1 MLYFAPWKVT
11 MVAILCLAGV
21 VFTIPNFLSE
31 RTALSLPDWLP
42 HKQVNLGLDLQ
53 GGSHLLLEVE
63 ADVVVQERLVAL
75 EQSIRQ
81 SLRPTKSRKRIGYR
95 ELGVRGGAVMLT
107 IRNPEQIDL
116 AVEEIEKLAVP
127 VQGNVVS
134 GLPGGR
140 DITVDVV
147 NGNQISVT
155 LTEEAI
161 LERRR
166 SAIEQSIEIVRRRID
181 ELGTREPTIQ
191 RQGDERILVQVPG
204 LQDPE
209 RLKAILGKTAKMV
222 FRLVDLTTS
231 PAEIMAGARTP
242 PGSELLE
249 SDERNADGS
258 PADMYVVRKRVMVS
272 GDTLVDSSA
281 TFQDNMPVVSFRFD
295 SVGAKR
301 FGEATKK
308 NVRKPFAIVL
318 DRRVISAPVI
328 REPILGGT
336 GIISG
341 NFTVQEVQD
350 LSLLLRA
357 GALPAPLKILEERT
371 VGPALGADSVA
382 AGKIAC
388 VIAFIAVM
396 VFMVLSYGLF
406 GLAADIALV
415 FNLFL
420 IMGALSILQATLT
433 LPGIAGIVLTIGMAV
448 DANVLVFERIREE
461 IRTGKTPFAAME
473 AGYQRAI
480 GTILDAN
487 ITTLIA
493 AVILF
498 AMGSGPIKGFAV
510 TLGIG
515 IISSVFTAVVVTR
528 LMLVIWLRRTRP
540 AALPI

>member
-1 MLYFAPWKVT
+1 MLYFAPWKIAL
-11 MVAILCLAGV
+11 VAILCVLGFA
-21 VFTIPNFLSE
+21 FTIPNFVSE
-31 RTALSLPDWLP
+31 QTAEGLPDWLP

-63 ADVVVQERLVAL
+63 AAVVVEERLAAL
-75 EQSIRQ
+75 VDSVRPA
-81 SLRPTKSRKRIGYR
+81 LRGKRIGYR
-95 ELGVRGGAVMLT
+95 ALGQQNNAVTVT
-107 IRNPEQIDL
+107 IRKPEQMETAL
-116 AVEEIEKLAVP
+116 AEIRKLAVP
-127 VQGNVVS
+127 VQANAIAGIAGGQDIVVE
-134 GLPGGR
+134 
-140 DITVDVV
+140 VV
-147 NGNQISVT
+147 NDNQIVVT

-161 LERRR
+161 RERRR

-209 RLKAILGKTAKMV
+209 RLKSILGKTAKMV
-222 FRLVDLTTS
+222 FRLVDVTTS
-231 PAEIMAGARTP
+231 PAEILGGARTP

-249 SDERNADGS
+249 SDERTADGG
-258 PADMYVVRKRVMVS
+258 PANMFVVRKRVMVS

-301 FGEATKK
+301 FGDATAK
-308 NVRKPFAIVL
+308 NVGRPFAIVL

-388 VIAFIAVM
+388 IIAFVAVM
-396 VFMVLSYGLF
+396 IFMVLSYGIF
-406 GLAADIALV
+406 GLFADLALII
-415 FNLFL
+415 NLFL

-461 IRTGKTPFAAME
+461 VRTGKTPFAAME
-473 AGYQRAI
+473 AGYQRAV
-480 GTILDAN
+480 GTIFDAN
-487 ITTLIA
+487 ITTFIA

-498 AMGSGPIKGFAV
+498 VMGSGPIKGFSV

-515 IISSVFTAVVVTR
+515 IITSVFTAVVVTR
-528 LMLVIWLRRTRP
+528 LMLVFWLRRTRP
-540 AALPI
+540 VALPI

>member
-1 MLYFAPWKVT
+1 MLYFAPWKVAL
-11 MVAILCLAGV
+11 VAVLCLLGLA
-21 VFTIPNFLSE
+21 FTIPNFLSE
-31 RTALSLPDWLP
+31 QTVEGLPGWLP

-63 ADVVVQERLVAL
+63 ADVVVQERLAAL
-75 EQSIRQ
+75 VDSVRPA
-81 SLRPTKSRKRIGYR
+81 LRGKRIGYR
-95 ELGVRGGAVMLT
+95 DLGERNNAVIVT
-107 IRNPEQIDL
+107 IRKPEQLDL
-116 AVEEIEKLAVP
+116 AIEEIRKLAVP
-127 VQGNVVS
+127 VQGNVVT
-134 GLPGGR
+134 GITGGR
-140 DITVDVV
+140 DIVVEVV
-147 NGNQISVT
+147 NGNQITVT

-161 LERRR
+161 RERRR
-166 SAIEQSIEIVRRRID
+166 SAVEQSIEIVRRRID

-209 RLKAILGKTAKMV
+209 RLKSILGKTAKMV
-222 FRLVDLTTS
+222 FRLVDVTVS
-231 PAEIMAGARTP
+231 PAEILAGARTP
-242 PGSELLE
+242 PGSDLLE
-249 SDERNADGS
+249 SDERNPDGS
-258 PADMYVVRKRVMVS
+258 AVNMYVVRKRVMVS

-301 FGEATKK
+301 FGDATAK

-328 REPILGGT
+328 REPILGGS

-382 AGKIAC
+382 AGKVAC
-388 VIAFIAVM
+388 VIAFVAVM
-396 VFMVLSYGLF
+396 VFMVLSYGIF
-406 GLAADIALV
+406 GLAADLALLV
-415 FNLFL
+415 NLFL
-420 IMGALSILQATLT
+420 IMGALSLLQATLT

-461 IRTGKTPFAAME
+461 VRTGKTPFAAME
-473 AGYQRAI
+473 AGYQRAL

-487 ITTLIA
+487 ITTFIA

-498 AMGSGPIKGFAV
+498 VMGSGPIKGFSV

-515 IISSVFTAVVVTR
+515 IITSVFTAVTVTR
-528 LMLVIWLRRTRP
+528 LMLVIWLRRSRP

>member
-1 MLYFAPWKVT
+1 MLYFAPWKATLIAV
-11 MVAILCLAGV
+11 LCVLGL
-21 VFTIPNFLSE
+21 VFTAPNFVSKQ
-31 RTALSLPDWLP
+31 TAEGLPDWLP

-63 ADVVVQERLVAL
+63 ASVVVQERLNAL
-75 EQSIRQ
+75 VDSVRPA
-81 SLRPTKSRKRIGYR
+81 LRGKRIGYR
-95 ELGVRGGAVMLT
+95 DLGLRNDAVVVT
-107 IRNPEQIDL
+107 IRKPEQLEL
-116 AVEEIEKLAVP
+116 ALEEVKKLSVP
-127 VQGNVVS
+127 VQGNTVS
-134 GLPGGR
+134 GIAGGR
-140 DITVDVV
+140 DIAVEVV
-147 NGNQISVT
+147 NDNQISVT
-155 LTEEAI
+155 LTEDAI
-161 LERRR
+161 RERRR

-209 RLKAILGKTAKMV
+209 RLKSILGKTAKMV
-222 FRLVDLTTS
+222 FRLVDVTTS
-231 PAEIMAGARTP
+231 PGEIIAGSRTP
-242 PGSELLE
+242 PGSDLLE
-249 SDERNADGS
+249 SDERNADGT
-258 PADMYVVRKRVMVS
+258 PANMYVVRKRVMVS

-301 FGEATKK
+301 FGDATAK
-308 NVRKPFAIVL
+308 NVGRPFAIVL

-388 VIAFIAVM
+388 IIAFIAVM
-396 VFMVLSYGLF
+396 VFMVLSYGVF
-406 GLAADIALV
+406 GIAADLALLV
-415 FNLFL
+415 NLFL
-420 IMGALSILQATLT
+420 IMGALSLLQATLT

-461 IRTGKTPFAAME
+461 VRTGKTPFAAME
-473 AGYQRAI
+473 AGYQRAV
-480 GTILDAN
+480 GTIFDAN
-487 ITTLIA
+487 ITTFIA

-498 AMGSGPIKGFAV
+498 VMGSGPIKGFSI

-515 IISSVFTAVVVTR
+515 IITSVFTAVTVTR
-528 LMLVIWLRRTRP
+528 LMLVLWLRRRRP

>member
-1 MLYFAPWKVT
+1 MLYFAPWKVAL
-11 MVAILCLAGV
+11 VAVLCLLGLA
-21 VFTIPNFLSE
+21 FTIPNFLSE
-31 RTALSLPDWLP
+31 QTVEGLPGWLP

-63 ADVVVQERLVAL
+63 ADVVVQERLAAL
-75 EQSIRQ
+75 VDSVRPA
-81 SLRPTKSRKRIGYR
+81 LRGKRIGYR
-95 ELGVRGGAVMLT
+95 DLGERNNAVIVT
-107 IRNPEQIDL
+107 IRKPEQLDL
-116 AVEEIEKLAVP
+116 AIEEIRKLAVP
-127 VQGNVVS
+127 VQGNVVT
-134 GLPGGR
+134 GITGGR
-140 DITVDVV
+140 DIVVEVV
-147 NGNQISVT
+147 NGNQITVT

-161 LERRR
+161 RERRR
-166 SAIEQSIEIVRRRID
+166 SAVEQSIEIVRRRID

-209 RLKAILGKTAKMV
+209 RLKSILGKTAKMV
-222 FRLVDLTTS
+222 FRLVDVTVS
-231 PAEIMAGARTP
+231 PAEILAGARTP

-249 SDERNADGS
+249 SDERNPDGS
-258 PADMYVVRKRVMVS
+258 AVNMYVVRKRVMVS

-301 FGEATKK
+301 FGDATAK

-328 REPILGGT
+328 REPILGGS

-382 AGKIAC
+382 AGKVAC
-388 VIAFIAVM
+388 VIAFVAVM
-396 VFMVLSYGLF
+396 VFMVLSYGIF
-406 GLAADIALV
+406 GLAADLALLV
-415 FNLFL
+415 NLFL
-420 IMGALSILQATLT
+420 IMGALSLLQATLT

-461 IRTGKTPFAAME
+461 VRMGKTPFAAME
-473 AGYQRAI
+473 AGYQRAL

-487 ITTLIA
+487 ITTFIA

-498 AMGSGPIKGFAV
+498 VMGSGPIKGFSV

-515 IISSVFTAVVVTR
+515 IITSVFTAVTVTR
-528 LMLVIWLRRTRP
+528 LMLVIWLRRSRP

>member
-11 MVAILCLAGV
+11 LVALLCVLGLA
-21 VFTIPNFLSE
+21 FTMPNFLSKE
-31 RTALSLPDWLP
+31 AARGLPDWLP

-63 ADVVVQERLVAL
+63 AEVVVKERLDTLVDSVRPAL
-75 EQSIRQ
+75 RG
-81 SLRPTKSRKRIGYR
+81 KRIGYR
-95 ELGVRGGAVMLT
+95 DLGERNNAVTVT
-107 IRNPEQIDL
+107 IRDPGQMGL
-116 AVEEIEKLAVP
+116 AVEEIQKLAVP
-127 VQGNVVS
+127 VQGNTVIGVA
-134 GLPGGR
+134 GGR
-140 DITVDVV
+140 DLEVEVV
-147 NGNQISVT
+147 NGNQIIIT
-155 LTEEAI
+155 LTEAAI
-161 LERRR
+161 RERRS
-166 SAIEQSIEIVRRRID
+166 SAIKQSIEIVRRRID

-222 FRLVDLTTS
+222 FRLVDVTTS

-249 SDERNADGS
+249 SDERRPDGS
-258 PADMYVVRKRVMVS
+258 PANMYVVRKRVMVS

-281 TFQDNMPVVSFRFD
+281 TFQDNQPVVSFRFD

-301 FGEATKK
+301 FGDVTAK

-341 NFTVQEVQD
+341 SFTVQEAQD

-371 VGPALGADSVA
+371 VGPALGADSIA
-382 AGKIAC
+382 AGEIAC
-388 VIAFIAVM
+388 IIAFVAVM
-396 VFMVLSYGLF
+396 VFMVLSYGVF
-406 GLAADIALV
+406 GIAADIALLI
-415 FNLFL
+415 NLFL
-420 IMGALSILQATLT
+420 IMGALSLLQATLT

-461 IRTGKTPFAAME
+461 VRTGKTPFAAME
-473 AGYQRAI
+473 AGYQRAL

-487 ITTLIA
+487 ITTFIA

-498 AMGSGPIKGFAV
+498 VMGSGPIKGFSI

-515 IISSVFTAVVVTR
+515 IITSVFTAVTVTR
-528 LMLVIWLRRTRP
+528 LILVIWLRRSRP

>member
-1 MLYFAPWKVT
+1 MLYFAPWKVAL
-11 MVAILCLAGV
+11 VVVLCLLGL
-21 VFTIPNFLSE
+21 VFTIPNFLPE
-31 RTALSLPDWLP
+31 KTAEDLPSWLP

-63 ADVVVQERLVAL
+63 AGVVVQERLNAL
-75 EQSIRQ
+75 VDSVRPA
-81 SLRPTKSRKRIGYR
+81 LRGKRIGYR
-95 ELGVRGGAVMLT
+95 DLGERNNAVTVT
-107 IRNPEQIDL
+107 IRKPEQLQL
-116 AVEEIEKLAVP
+116 ALEEIRKLAVP
-127 VQGNVVS
+127 VQGNAVA
-134 GLPGGR
+134 GIAGGQ
-140 DITVDVV
+140 DIEVEVV

-161 LERRR
+161 RERRR

-222 FRLVDLTTS
+222 FRLVDVTTS
-231 PAEIMAGARTP
+231 PAEILAGARTP

-249 SDERNADGS
+249 SDERNPDGS
-258 PADMYVVRKRVMVS
+258 PVDMYVVRKRVMVS
-272 GDTLVDSSA
+272 GDTLVDSAA

-301 FGEATKK
+301 FGDATAK

-371 VGPALGADSVA
+371 VGPALGADSIA

-388 VIAFIAVM
+388 IIAFVAVM
-396 VFMVLSYGLF
+396 VFMVLSYGIF
-406 GLAADIALV
+406 GLAADIALLI
-415 FNLFL
+415 NLFL
-420 IMGALSILQATLT
+420 IMGALSLLQATLT

-461 IRTGKTPFAAME
+461 VRTGKTPFAAME
-473 AGYQRAI
+473 AGYQRAL

-487 ITTLIA
+487 ITTFIA

-498 AMGSGPIKGFAV
+498 VMGSGPIKGFSV

-515 IISSVFTAVVVTR
+515 IVTSVFTAVVVTR
-528 LMLVIWLRRTRP
+528 LMLVLWLRRSRP

>member
-1 MLYFAPWKVT
+1 MLYFSPWKVT
-11 MVAILCLAGV
+11 LVAVLCVLGV
-21 VFTIPNFLSE
+21 AFTLPNFLSKQS
-31 RTALSLPDWLP
+31 AAGLPDWLP

-63 ADVVVQERLVAL
+63 ATVVVQERLAAL
-75 EQSIRQ
+75 VDSVRPA
-81 SLRPTKSRKRIGYR
+81 LRAKRIGYR
-95 ELGVRGGAVMLT
+95 DLGEHNRNNAVTVT
-107 IRNPEQIDL
+107 IRKSEQIEL
-116 AVEEIEKLAVP
+116 AVEEIRKLAVP
-127 VQGNVVS
+127 VQGNAVAGITG
-134 GLPGGR
+134 GL
-140 DITVDVV
+140 DIEVEVV
-147 NGNQISVT
+147 NDNQILIT

-161 LERRR
+161 TERRR
-166 SAIEQSIEIVRRRID
+166 AAVEQSIEIVRRRID

-209 RLKAILGKTAKMV
+209 RLKSILGKTAKMV
-222 FRLVDLTTS
+222 FRLVDVTTS
-231 PAEIMAGARTP
+231 PAEILAGRRTP

-249 SDERNADGS
+249 SDERNPDGT
-258 PADMYVVRKRVMVS
+258 PVDLYVVRKRVMVS

-301 FGEATKK
+301 FGDATAK

-318 DRRVISAPVI
+318 DHRVISAPVI
-328 REPILGGT
+328 REPILGGS

-371 VGPALGADSVA
+371 VGPALGADSIA

-388 VIAFIAVM
+388 IIAFVAVM
-396 VFMVLSYGLF
+396 VFMVLSYGVF
-406 GLAADIALV
+406 GIAADLALLI
-415 FNLFL
+415 NLFL
-420 IMGALSILQATLT
+420 ILGALSLLQATLT

-461 IRTGKTPFAAME
+461 VRTGKTPFAAME
-473 AGYQRAI
+473 AGYQRAL

-487 ITTLIA
+487 ITTFIA

-498 AMGSGPIKGFAV
+498 VMGSGPIKGFSV

-515 IISSVFTAVVVTR
+515 ILTSVFTAVTVTR

>member
-1 MLYFAPWKVT
+1 MLYFAPWKVAL
-11 MVAILCLAGV
+11 VAILCVLGFA
-21 VFTIPNFLSE
+21 FTIPNFVSE
-31 RTALSLPDWLP
+31 QTAEGLPDWLP

-63 ADVVVQERLVAL
+63 AAVVVEERLAAL
-75 EQSIRQ
+75 VDSVRPA
-81 SLRPTKSRKRIGYR
+81 LRGKRIGYR
-95 ELGVRGGAVMLT
+95 ALGQQDNAVTVT
-107 IRNPEQIDL
+107 IRKPEQMEQAL
-116 AVEEIEKLAVP
+116 AEIRKLAVP
-127 VQGNVVS
+127 VQANAIAGITGGQDIVVEVVDGN
-134 GLPGGR
+134 R
-140 DITVDVV
+140 IK
-147 NGNQISVT
+147 VT

-161 LERRR
+161 RERRR

-209 RLKAILGKTAKMV
+209 RLKSILGKTAKMV
-222 FRLVDLTTS
+222 FRLVDVTTS
-231 PAEIMAGARTP
+231 PAEILGGARTP

-249 SDERNADGS
+249 SDERTADGG
-258 PADMYVVRKRVMVS
+258 PANMFVVRKRVMVS

-301 FGEATKK
+301 FGDATAK
-308 NVRKPFAIVL
+308 NVGRPFAIVL

-341 NFTVQEVQD
+341 SFTVQEVQD

-371 VGPALGADSVA
+371 VGPALGADSIA

-388 VIAFIAVM
+388 IIAFVAVM
-396 VFMVLSYGLF
+396 IFMVLSYGIF
-406 GLAADIALV
+406 GLFADVALIL
-415 FNLFL
+415 NLFL

-461 IRTGKTPFAAME
+461 VRTGKTPFAAME
-473 AGYQRAI
+473 AGYQRAV
-480 GTILDAN
+480 GTIFDAN
-487 ITTLIA
+487 ITTFIA

-498 AMGSGPIKGFAV
+498 VMGSGPIKGFSV

-515 IISSVFTAVVVTR
+515 IITSVFTAVVVTR
-528 LMLVIWLRRTRP
+528 LMLVFWLRRTRP
-540 AALPI
+540 VALPI

>member
-1 MLYFAPWKVT
+1 MLYFAPWKIVL
-11 MVAILCLAGV
+11 VAVLCVLGV
-21 VFTIPNFLSE
+21 VFTLPNFVSE
-31 RTALSLPDWLP
+31 QTAEGLPDWLP

-63 ADVVVQERLVAL
+63 AEVVVQERLAAL
-75 EQSIRQ
+75 VDSVRPA
-81 SLRPTKSRKRIGYR
+81 LRGKRIGYR
-95 ELGVRGGAVMLT
+95 NLGQQNDAVTVT
-107 IRNPEQIDL
+107 IRKPEQLEL
-116 AVEEIEKLAVP
+116 ALTEIRKLAVP
-127 VQGNVVS
+127 VQGNAIAGITGGQDIVVE
-134 GLPGGR
+134 
-140 DITVDVV
+140 VV
-147 NGNQISVT
+147 NDNQISIT

-161 LERRR
+161 RERRR

-209 RLKAILGKTAKMV
+209 RLKNILGKTAKMV
-222 FRLVDLTTS
+222 FRLVDVTTS
-231 PAEIMAGARTP
+231 PAEILGGARTP

-249 SDERNADGS
+249 SDERTADGG
-258 PADMYVVRKRVMVS
+258 PADMYVVRKRIMVS
-272 GDTLVDSSA
+272 GDTLVDSAA

-301 FGEATKK
+301 FGDATAK
-308 NVRKPFAIVL
+308 NVGRPFAIVL

-350 LSLLLRA
+350 LALLLRA

-371 VGPALGADSVA
+371 VGPALGADSIA
-382 AGKIAC
+382 AGKVAC

-396 VFMVLSYGLF
+396 IFMVLSYGIF
-406 GLAADIALV
+406 GLAADLALLI
-415 FNLFL
+415 NLFL
-420 IMGALSILQATLT
+420 IMGALSVLQATLT

-473 AGYQRAI
+473 AGYQRAV
-480 GTILDAN
+480 GTIFDAN

-498 AMGSGPIKGFAV
+498 AMGSGPIKGFSI

-515 IISSVFTAVVVTR
+515 IVTSVFTAVMVTR
-528 LMLVIWLRRTRP
+528 MMLVFWLRRTRP
-540 AALPI
+540 VALPI

>member
-11 MVAILCLAGV
+11 LVALLCVLGLA
-21 VFTIPNFLSE
+21 FTMPNFLSKE
-31 RTALSLPDWLP
+31 TAEGLPDWLP

-63 ADVVVQERLVAL
+63 AEVVVKERLDTLVDSVRPAL
-75 EQSIRQ
+75 RG
-81 SLRPTKSRKRIGYR
+81 KRIGYR
-95 ELGVRGGAVMLT
+95 DLGERNNAVTVT
-107 IRNPEQIDL
+107 IRDPGQMDL
-116 AVEEIEKLAVP
+116 AVAEIKKLAVP
-127 VQGNVVS
+127 VQGNTVIGVA
-134 GLPGGR
+134 GGR
-140 DITVDVV
+140 DLEVEVV
-147 NGNQISVT
+147 NGNQISIT
-155 LTEEAI
+155 LTEAAI
-161 LERRR
+161 RERRS
-166 SAIEQSIEIVRRRID
+166 SAIKQSIEIVRRRID

-222 FRLVDLTTS
+222 FRLVDVTTS

-249 SDERNADGS
+249 SDERRPDGS
-258 PADMYVVRKRVMVS
+258 PANMYVVRKRVMVS
-272 GDTLVDSSA
+272 GDTLVDSAA
-281 TFQDNMPVVSFRFD
+281 TFQDNQPVVSFRFD

-301 FGEATKK
+301 FGDVTAK

-371 VGPALGADSVA
+371 VGPALGADSIA
-382 AGKIAC
+382 AGEIAC
-388 VIAFIAVM
+388 IIAFVAVM
-396 VFMVLSYGLF
+396 VFMVLSYGVF
-406 GLAADIALV
+406 GLAADIALLI
-415 FNLFL
+415 NLFL
-420 IMGALSILQATLT
+420 IMGALSLLQATLT

-461 IRTGKTPFAAME
+461 VRTGQTAFAAME
-473 AGYQRAI
+473 AGFYVGHVSHSASPISPLFLKNGHIAI
-480 GTILDAN
+480 ASWW
-487 ITTLIA
+487 
-493 AVILF
+493 V
-498 AMGSGPIKGFAV
+498 
-510 TLGIG
+510 
-515 IISSVFTAVVVTR
+515 
-528 LMLVIWLRRTRP
+528 
-540 AALPI
+540 

>member
-11 MVAILCLAGV
+11 VVAILCLAGV

-301 FGEATKK
+301 FGEATKM

-318 DRRVISAPVI
+318 DKRVISAPVI

>member
-1 MLYFAPWKVT
+1 MLYFAPWKIVL
-11 MVAILCLAGV
+11 VAVLCLAGV

-31 RTALSLPDWLP
+31 KIAGGLPDWLP

-63 ADVVVQERLVAL
+63 AGVVIQERLNAL
-75 EQSIRQ
+75 VDSVRPA
-81 SLRPTKSRKRIGYR
+81 LRGKRIGYR
-95 ELGVRGGAVMLT
+95 DLGLRDNAVT
-107 IRNPEQIDL
+107 VSIRKPAQLDL
-116 AVEEIEKLAVP
+116 AVAEIKKLSVP
-127 VQGNVVS
+127 VQGGVS
-134 GLPGGR
+134 GMPGAR
-140 DITVDVV
+140 DIEVSVV
-147 NGNQISVT
+147 NGNQISVV

-161 LERRR
+161 KERRR

-191 RQGDERILVQVPG
+191 RQGDDRILVQVPG

-209 RLKAILGKTAKMV
+209 RLKSILGKTAKMV

-231 PAEIMAGARTP
+231 PAEIMAGGRTP

-249 SDERNADGS
+249 SDERNPDGS
-258 PADMYVVRKRVMVS
+258 PANMYVVRKRVMVS
-272 GDTLVDSSA
+272 GDTLVDSAA

-301 FGEATKK
+301 FGEATAK

-318 DRRVISAPVI
+318 DKRVISAPVI

-341 NFTVQEVQD
+341 NFSVQEVQD

-388 VIAFIAVM
+388 IIAFVAVM

-406 GLAADIALV
+406 GLVADLALV
-415 FNLFL
+415 INLFL

-480 GTILDAN
+480 GTIFDAN
-487 ITTLIA
+487 LTTLIA

-515 IISSVFTAVVVTR
+515 IITSVFTAVVVTR
-528 LMLVIWLRRTRP
+528 LMLVFWLRRTRP